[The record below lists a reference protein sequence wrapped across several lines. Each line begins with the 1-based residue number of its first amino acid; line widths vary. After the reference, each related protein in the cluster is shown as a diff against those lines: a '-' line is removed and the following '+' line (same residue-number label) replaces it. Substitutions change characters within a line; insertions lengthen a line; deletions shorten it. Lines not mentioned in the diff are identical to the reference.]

1 MLTFILLFAAAA
13 CAYVAWMLWE
23 IEHAATYPEE
33 GEKKHTETICGQCG
47 GPDCIVGCDKP
58 DADCN
63 IGCDKS
69 SCHTHK
75 PEEITSASFIKLE
88 KERIVTDDEI
98 RYTAYL
104 IASADNFA
112 KNPAHYWI
120 EAEKQLKENNH
131 G

>member
-1 MLTFILLFAAAA
+1 MLTIILIVVAAVCAFA
-13 CAYVAWMLWE
+13 AWMLWE
-23 IEHAATYPEE
+23 IKHAAPYPEE
-33 GEKKHTETICGQCG
+33 SEKRHTETICGHCG
-47 GPDCIVGCDKP
+47 GPDCIVGCANPTSDEHAHSYDVSK
-58 DADCN
+58 
-63 IGCDKS
+63 
-69 SCHTHK
+69 
-75 PEEITSASFIKLE
+75 ITSASFIKLE